1 MKFLFILAMSTFEFD
16 ETICLVKQCM
26 SLTGI
31 EPSSKLNLYLIMKF
45 FTSTML
51 LIFFVLIPQTMKL
64 YLVKNNL
71 NDVVEILIV
80 GLVYGLMAFCMLLSS
95 HLNKQGNYKTDF
107 IKQGNYENWNYKT
120 IKIIIEKD
128 QIIQSLSWTIEKRK
142 KK

>member
-1 MKFLFILAMSTFEFD
+1 VKFLFILAMSTFEFD

-107 IKQGNYENWNYKT
+107 IKQGNYEN
-120 IKIIIEKD
+120 
-128 QIIQSLSWTIEKRK
+128 
-142 KK
+142 